1 MRLEKITKEKQHQ
14 LEKDYYDKYADIY
27 DAVVK
32 YIGTQNVL
40 LYGGTALNE
49 YLSADLK
56 IYGEYVLP
64 DIDVLCLSPKTLA
77 DKVVAHLNKKGFV
90 SSTYSG
96 KALHAGTYTVYCSG
110 LKVLDASYASSE
122 TMRSIRHGG
131 IRGPLG
137 IMCASPLFLRFTL
150 HQMLAGASVSRWDKV
165 SKRLRI
171 FYSMFPPDQQVPLPF
186 TPQKEAVAAVN
197 RAIHY
202 YTEGI
207 PNTMLLGTPLVNFM
221 LYGAQARFYTDEHL
235 KIPYNIVI
243 VKENCKV
250 YAQTMIQALA
260 PTVKQR
266 FRISEVH
273 SGNSVLGQSTHVIV
287 SHDGRAVALI
297 FEDTLDS
304 CLNYNV
310 YKGVFVATI
319 HTVLMVYLGMM
330 LSPAMHFVSMKP
342 ALKVITN
349 SLAVV
354 VLQSKSS
361 KLKIMQPLSLTC
373 LGEEAGVATL
383 RRRRFD
389 VNK

>member
-1 MRLEKITKEKQHQ
+1 MRLDKITKEKQQQ
-14 LEKDYYDKYADIY
+14 LEKDYYEKYADIFNT
-27 DAVVK
+27 VVK
-32 YIGTQNVL
+32 YIGTRNVL

-49 YLSADLK
+49 YMSADLK

-64 DIDVLCLSPKTLA
+64 DIDVLCLSPMTLA
-77 DKVVAHLNKKGFV
+77 EKVVAHLSKKGFV
-90 SSTYSG
+90 SSTYVG

-110 LKVLDASYASSE
+110 LKVLDATYASSE

-131 IRGPLG
+131 IRGSLG
-137 IMCASPLFLRFTL
+137 IRCASPLFLRFTL

-165 SKRLRI
+165 SKRMRI
-171 FYSMFPPDQQVPLPF
+171 FYSMFPPGKPTTLPF
-186 TPQKEAVAAVN
+186 TQQKEAVAAVN

-202 YTEGI
+202 YTEGT

-221 LYGAQARFYTDEHL
+221 LHGAHARFDTNEHL

-250 YAQTMIQALA
+250 YAQTMIQSL
-260 PTVKQR
+260 KQQ
-266 FRISEVH
+266 FRISDVH
-273 SGNSVLGQSTHVIV
+273 SGNAVLGQSNHVSV
-287 SHDGRAVALI
+287 SYDGRAVALI
-297 FEDTLDS
+297 FEDKLGS

-330 LSPAMHFVSMKP
+330 LSPALHFSSMKP
-342 ALKVITN
+342 ALKAITN

-389 VNK
+389 VQTNNLQ